1 MTVAAAPV
9 TVVMGPVVAVVG
21 GGEGCRGANGRV
33 AVTVAAAPVAVW
45 PSRLLFPDLFLRFR
59 LKKITFK

>member
-21 GGEGCRGANGRV
+21 GGEGCRGAGGRV
-33 AVTVAAAPVAVW
+33 AVTEAAAPVAVW
-45 PSRLLFPDLFLRFR
+45 PTRLLPHDFV
-59 LKKITFK
+59 